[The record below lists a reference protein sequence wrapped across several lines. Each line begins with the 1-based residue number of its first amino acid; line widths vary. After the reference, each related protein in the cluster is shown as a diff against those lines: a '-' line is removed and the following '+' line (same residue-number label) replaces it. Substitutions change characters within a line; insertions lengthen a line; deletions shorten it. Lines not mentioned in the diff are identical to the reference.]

1 MPQTDRASFSPLP
14 MYKLYK
20 KGMPS
25 VSSNEKKAFLVC
37 ITIRENKKR
46 EEGKKRVNERGL
58 LLVAAI
64 TPLYVYSHTP
74 IATIAM
80 AIEARVVGFHGT
92 QGRYSHNGEKKEN
105 GADTY
110 LLG

>member
-37 ITIRENKKR
+37 ITIRENKKN
-46 EEGKKRVNERGL
+46 GKKER
-58 LLVAAI
+58 
-64 TPLYVYSHTP
+64 
-74 IATIAM
+74 
-80 AIEARVVGFHGT
+80 
-92 QGRYSHNGEKKEN
+92 KE
-105 GADTY
+105 
-110 LLG
+110 